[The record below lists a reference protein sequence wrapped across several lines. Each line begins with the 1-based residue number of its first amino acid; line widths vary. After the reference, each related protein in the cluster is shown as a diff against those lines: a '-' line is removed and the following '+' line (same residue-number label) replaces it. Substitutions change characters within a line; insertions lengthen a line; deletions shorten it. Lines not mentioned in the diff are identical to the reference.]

1 MLLNDTILRVNPGH
15 ICYGQNIGG
24 GCSQNIGDGGGC
36 GGPNIG
42 GGGSPIQRPAAA
54 AAAAAIAV
62 VSDTDEDQFDE
73 DWEPKKTS
81 AFGKREFS
89 DSVNCLI
96 NKDFRPGL
104 IKTSDPDQSR
114 LQTDTLWLQSLS
126 IKISDPDKSKL
137 LIRINHDF
145 KRFNYDF
152 NPFQSRFQTR
162 INQDF

>member
-24 GCSQNIGDGGGC
+24 GCSQNIGDG
-36 GGPNIG
+36 G

-96 NKDFRPGL
+96 NIQTEVKKL
-104 IKTSDPDQSR
+104 IEK
-114 LQTDTLWLQSLS
+114 
-126 IKISDPDKSKL
+126 K
-137 LIRINHDF
+137 F
-145 KRFNYDF
+145 KNF
-152 NPFQSRFQTR
+152 
-162 INQDF
+162 

>member
-1 MLLNDTILRVNPGH
+1 MSWFHVDNHFCRECKNNTRNGQISIILDGVLLNDTILRVNPGH

-42 GGGSPIQRPAAA
+42 GGGSPIQRPADA

-89 DSVNCLI
+89 DSVNCPINIQTEVKKLI
-96 NKDFRPGL
+96 EK
-104 IKTSDPDQSR
+104 K
-114 LQTDTLWLQSLS
+114 
-126 IKISDPDKSKL
+126 
-137 LIRINHDF
+137 F
-145 KRFNYDF
+145 KNL
-152 NPFQSRFQTR
+152 
-162 INQDF
+162 